1 MTLGQTNPKKTA
13 TNTDRLGLG
22 PLQLLQKICRF
33 RLNKSEAAEL
43 ILNLVPEDRSRDTCG
58 DLGQLGVRSSLK
70 SP

>member
-43 ILNLVPEDRSRDTCG
+43 ILNLVPEDWSRDT
-58 DLGQLGVRSSLK
+58 
-70 SP
+70 

>member
-1 MTLGQTNPKKTA
+1 M
-13 TNTDRLGLG
+13 
-22 PLQLLQKICRF
+22 LQKICRF

-70 SP
+70 AP